1 MRKIL
6 CCLTLLLFLPVAAL
20 GKTITLIDDET
31 TARQFALCF
40 FANPFVDEAV
50 TDGEMQVKRI
60 GEDYHVDV
68 PANDRHGALMLRFD
82 DAGVIRQYWNQEW
95 RFPKLTEWDPG
106 WTDVPMEE
114 QDALCDGMET
124 FSRLLLSG
132 RFYDLVALMRS
143 DENEQRGIFTLLL
156 NRSEAYLALRAEPL
170 KLYGFLDTTQPE
182 SIDYGVAISYVNAY
196 VQDRRTVAGQLEK
209 DSQTILSTDQPFFN
223 AMGSTAADGSPIP
236 VWEVL
241 VHVEYTDRNDVYYVI
256 LNAQTGEILQV
267 ELQEHQSLG

>member
-20 GKTITLIDDET
+20 GETITLIDDET

-143 DENEQRGIFTLLL
+143 DENEQKGIFTLLL

-182 SIDYGVAISYVNAY
+182 SIDYGVAISYVNAS
-196 VQDRRTVAGQLEK
+196 VLARSTVAGQLEK

>member
-1 MRKIL
+1 MRKL
-6 CCLTLLLFLPVAAL
+6 FCCLLLLLFLPAFAL
-20 GKTITLIDDET
+20 GENVILIGDET

-40 FANPFVDEAV
+40 FSNPFVDENV
-50 TDGEMQVKRI
+50 SEVDMKVKQI
-60 GEDYHVDV
+60 GEDYQIDV
-68 PANDRHGALMLRFD
+68 PANEQHGALMLRFD

-114 QDALCDGMET
+114 QDALCDGTDT

-143 DENEQRGIFTLLL
+143 DENEQKGIFTLLL

-182 SIDYGVAISYVNAY
+182 SIDYGVAISYVNAS
-196 VQDRRTVAGQLEK
+196 VLARSAVAGQLEK

-223 AMGSTAADGSPIP
+223 AMGSTAADGSPTP

-241 VHVEYTDRNDVYYVI
+241 VHVKKEERSDTYYVI
-256 LNAQTGEILQV
+256 LNAETGEILQM
-267 ELQEHQSLG
+267 ELQEYQTNG

>member
-20 GKTITLIDDET
+20 GETITLIDDET

-40 FANPFVDEAV
+40 FANPFVDEVV

-82 DAGVIRQYWNQEW
+82 AAGVIRQYWNQTW

-143 DENEQRGIFTLLL
+143 DENEQKGIFTLLL

-182 SIDYGVAISYVNAY
+182 SIDYGVAISYVNAS
-196 VQDRRTVAGQLEK
+196 VLARSTVAGQLEK

>member
-20 GKTITLIDDET
+20 GETITLIDDET

-182 SIDYGVAISYVNAY
+182 SIDYGVAISYVNAS
-196 VQDRRTVAGQLEK
+196 VLARSTVAGQLEK

>member
-20 GKTITLIDDET
+20 GETITLIDDET

-40 FANPFVDEAV
+40 FANPFVDEVV

-82 DAGVIRQYWNQEW
+82 AAGVIRQYWNQTW

-143 DENEQRGIFTLLL
+143 DENERKGIFTLLL
-156 NRSEAYLALRAEPL
+156 NQDEAYMALSAEPL

-182 SIDYGVAISYVNAY
+182 SIDYGVAISYVNAS
-196 VQDRRTVAGQLEK
+196 VLARSTVAGQLEK

>member
-182 SIDYGVAISYVNAY
+182 SIDYGVAISYVNAS
-196 VQDRRTVAGQLEK
+196 VLARSTVAGQLEK

>member
-20 GKTITLIDDET
+20 GETITLIDDET

-40 FANPFVDEAV
+40 FANPFVDEVV

-82 DAGVIRQYWNQEW
+82 AAGVIRQYWNQEW

-143 DENEQRGIFTLLL
+143 DENEQKGIFTLLL

-182 SIDYGVAISYVNAY
+182 SIDYGVAISYVNAS
-196 VQDRRTVAGQLEK
+196 VLARSTVAGQLEK

>member
-20 GKTITLIDDET
+20 GETITLIDDET

-60 GEDYHVDV
+60 GQDYHVDV

-143 DENEQRGIFTLLL
+143 DENEQKGIFTLLL

-182 SIDYGVAISYVNAY
+182 SIDYGVAISYVNAS
-196 VQDRRTVAGQLEK
+196 VLARSTVAGQLTR
-209 DSQTILSTDQPFFN
+209 DSQTVLSTELPFFN
-223 AMGSTAADGSPIP
+223 AMGSTAPNGSPIP

>member
-20 GKTITLIDDET
+20 GETITLIDDET

-82 DAGVIRQYWNQEW
+82 AAGVIRQYWNQTW

-143 DENEQRGIFTLLL
+143 DENEQKGIFTLLL

-170 KLYGFLDTTQPE
+170 KLYVFLDTTQPE
-182 SIDYGVAISYVNAY
+182 SIDYGVAISYVNAS
-196 VQDRRTVAGQLEK
+196 VLARSIVAGQLEK

>member
-20 GKTITLIDDET
+20 GEAITLIDDET

-82 DAGVIRQYWNQEW
+82 AAGVIRQYWNQTW

-143 DENEQRGIFTLLL
+143 DENEQKGIFTLLL

-182 SIDYGVAISYVNAY
+182 SIDYGVAISYVNAS
-196 VQDRRTVAGQLEK
+196 VLARSTVAGQLEK

-256 LNAQTGEILQV
+256 LNAQTGEILQT
-267 ELQEHQSLG
+267 ELQEPQDNG

>member
-20 GKTITLIDDET
+20 GETITLIDDET

-40 FANPFVDEAV
+40 FANPFVDEVV

-82 DAGVIRQYWNQEW
+82 AAGVIRQYWNQTW
-95 RFPKLTEWDPG
+95 RFPKLTEWDPD

-143 DENEQRGIFTLLL
+143 DENEQKGIFTLLL

-182 SIDYGVAISYVNAY
+182 SIDYGVAISYVNAS
-196 VQDRRTVAGQLEK
+196 VLARSTVAGQLEK

>member
-1 MRKIL
+1 
-6 CCLTLLLFLPVAAL
+6 
-20 GKTITLIDDET
+20 
-31 TARQFALCF
+31 
-40 FANPFVDEAV
+40 
-50 TDGEMQVKRI
+50 
-60 GEDYHVDV
+60 
-68 PANDRHGALMLRFD
+68 
-82 DAGVIRQYWNQEW
+82 
-95 RFPKLTEWDPG
+95 
-106 WTDVPMEE
+106 MEE

-143 DENEQRGIFTLLL
+143 DENERKGIFTLLL
-156 NRSEAYLALRAEPL
+156 NQDEAYMALSAEPL

-182 SIDYGVAISYVNAY
+182 SIDYGVAISYVNAS
-196 VQDRRTVAGQLEK
+196 VLARSTVAGQLEK

>member
-60 GEDYHVDV
+60 GEDYHFDV

-82 DAGVIRQYWNQEW
+82 AAGVIRQYWNQTW
-95 RFPKLTEWDPG
+95 SFPRLTAWDPG
-106 WTDVPMEE
+106 WTGVPKDE
-114 QDALCDGMET
+114 QDAICDGTET
-124 FSRLLLSG
+124 FSRFLLSG

-143 DENEQRGIFTLLL
+143 DENERKGIFTLLL
-156 NRSEAYLALRAEPL
+156 NQDEAYMALSAEPL
-170 KLYGFLDTTQPE
+170 KLYGFLDITCPE
-182 SIDYGVAISYVNAY
+182 AVDYGVAVSFVNAS
-196 VQDRRTVAGQLEK
+196 VLARSAVADQLTR
-209 DSQTILSTDQPFFN
+209 DSQTVLSTELPFFN
-223 AMGSTAADGSPIP
+223 AMGSTAPNGSPIP

>member
-20 GKTITLIDDET
+20 GETITLIDDET

-82 DAGVIRQYWNQEW
+82 AAGVIRQYWNQTW
-95 RFPKLTEWDPG
+95 RFPRLTAWDPG

-143 DENEQRGIFTLLL
+143 DENEQKGIFTLLL

-182 SIDYGVAISYVNAY
+182 SIDYGVAISYVNAS
-196 VQDRRTVAGQLEK
+196 VLARSTVAGQLEK

>member
-20 GKTITLIDDET
+20 GEAITLIDDET

-82 DAGVIRQYWNQEW
+82 AAGVIRQYWNQTW

-143 DENEQRGIFTLLL
+143 DENEQKGIFTLLL

-182 SIDYGVAISYVNAY
+182 SIDYGVAISYVNAS
-196 VQDRRTVAGQLEK
+196 VLARSTVAGQLEK

>member
-20 GKTITLIDDET
+20 GETITLIDDET

-68 PANDRHGALMLRFD
+68 PDRHGALMLRFD
-82 DAGVIRQYWNQEW
+82 AAGVIRQYWNQEW

-143 DENEQRGIFTLLL
+143 DENEQKGIFTLLL
-156 NRSEAYLALRAEPL
+156 NQDEAYMALSAEPL
-170 KLYGFLDTTQPE
+170 KLHGFLDITCPE
-182 SIDYGVAISYVNAY
+182 DVDYGVAVSFVNAS
-196 VQDRRTVAGQLEK
+196 VLARSAVADQLTR
-209 DSQTILSTDQPFFN
+209 DSQTVLSTELPFFN
-223 AMGSTAADGSPIP
+223 AMGSTAPNGSPIP

>member
-40 FANPFVDEAV
+40 FANPFVDEVV

-82 DAGVIRQYWNQEW
+82 AAGVIRQYWNQTW

-143 DENEQRGIFTLLL
+143 DENEQKGIFTLLL

-182 SIDYGVAISYVNAY
+182 SIDYGVAISYVNAS
-196 VQDRRTVAGQLEK
+196 VLARSTVAGQLEK

>member
-20 GKTITLIDDET
+20 GETITLIDDET

-40 FANPFVDEAV
+40 FANPFVDEVV

-82 DAGVIRQYWNQEW
+82 AAGVIRQYWNQTW

-143 DENEQRGIFTLLL
+143 DENEQKGIFTLLL

-182 SIDYGVAISYVNAY
+182 SIDYGVAISYVNAS
-196 VQDRRTVAGQLEK
+196 VLARSTVAGQLEK

-256 LNAQTGEILQV
+256 LNAQTGEIL
-267 ELQEHQSLG
+267 HRTI

>member
-20 GKTITLIDDET
+20 GETITLIDDET

-82 DAGVIRQYWNQEW
+82 AAGVIRQYWNQTW

-182 SIDYGVAISYVNAY
+182 SIDYGVAISYVNAS
-196 VQDRRTVAGQLEK
+196 VLARSTVAGQLEK